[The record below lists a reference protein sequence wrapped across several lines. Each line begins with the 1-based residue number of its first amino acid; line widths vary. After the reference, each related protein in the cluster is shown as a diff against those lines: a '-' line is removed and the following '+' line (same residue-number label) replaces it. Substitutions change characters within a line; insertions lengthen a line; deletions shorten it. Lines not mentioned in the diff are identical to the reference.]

1 MSEFIK
7 QKTLLIKEL
16 TNTISHKV
24 LVIDNEILGLIG
36 SRDSDTKSS
45 VGDKHETS
53 RAKIQ
58 TEIDQLSQQ
67 LFNANKQKNDL
78 SAIDVAKNYNSAD
91 VGSLI
96 ETNNGNYFISIGWGR
111 IQIENENY
119 FVISLGSPIGRML
132 QNQKKGDRF
141 KFRNIDYSI
150 LKIS

>member
-1 MSEFIK
+1 MNSIK
-7 QKTLLIKEL
+7 QSIQSEVLNQLEIKIKE
-16 TNTISHKV
+16 ISIAVKSA
-24 LVIDNEILGLIG
+24 EE
-36 SRDSDTKSS
+36 SRDADTKSS
-45 VGDKHETS
+45 AGDKHETS

-96 ETNNGNYFISIGWGR
+96 ETNNGNYYISIGWGR

-119 FVISLGSPIGRML
+119 FVVSLGSPIGRML
-132 QNQKKGDRF
+132 QYQKKGSRF

>member
-58 TEIDQLSQQ
+58 TEIDRLS
-67 LFNANKQKNDL
+67 KQKQLLVNQVHNLKSIDL
-78 SAIDVAKNYNSAD
+78 TKKNKAVSF
-91 VGSLI
+91 GSLVF
-96 ETNNGNYFISIGWGR
+96 TNQGIYFISIGIG
-111 IQIENENY
+111 QYTFDNNSY
-119 FVISLGSPIGRML
+119 YVISLESPIGQL
-132 QNQKKGDRF
+132 LHNKLVGNGF
-141 KFRNIDYSI
+141 LFRNNNY
-150 LKIS
+150 KIYKII